1 MKAILRGTG
10 GSIGSD
16 AMNSL
21 ISILSLNLALACL
34 VRIGVWLVS
43 LRLRDVSIVDIV
55 WGGAG
60 AFIAI
65 NTFLVTDGAL
75 PRKVLITAM
84 TVVWG
89 GRLALHI
96 ASRKRGKGE
105 DFRYA
110 AMRAEH
116 PESFPRRSLVT
127 VFLLQAF
134 LIWAISLPVQVAQLQ
149 TVPSGLTVLD
159 VFGLGVWILGFGFE
173 AVSDRQLRSF
183 LSDPANEGRV
193 MDRGLWR
200 YSRHPNYFG
209 DSLIW
214 WGIFLVAAA
223 TPRGWVTILSP
234 VLMTFFLMKV
244 SGVPM
249 LERALAERREG
260 YRDYMRRTS
269 PFFPWP
275 PR

>member
-1 MKAILRGTG
+1 MT
-10 GSIGSD
+10 
-16 AMNSL
+16 SL
-21 ISILSLNLALACL
+21 ISLLSLNLALACL
-34 VRIGVWLVS
+34 VMIGVWLVS

-60 AFIAI
+60 ALIAI

-75 PRKVLITAM
+75 PRMALITAM

-89 GRLALHI
+89 SRLALHI

-134 LIWAISLPVQVAQLQ
+134 LIWAISLPVQVAQFQ
-149 TVPSGLTVLD
+149 RVPSGLTVLD
-159 VFGLGVWILGFGFE
+159 LFGLGVWILGFGFE

-183 LSDPANEGRV
+183 LSDPANDGRV
-193 MDRGLWR
+193 MDQGLWR

-223 TPRGWVTILSP
+223 TPRGWVTVLSP

-260 YRDYMRRTS
+260 YRDYMLRTS
-269 PFFPWP
+269 SFFPWP